1 MPNTSSRRRRAATSP
16 SCSRPTS
23 CPSRRFI
30 EAIPMI
36 KRLLVTGAGGRLGH
50 LLREPL
56 KGSAEIL
63 RLSDIVDIS
72 PSRPGEE
79 VVRCDL
85 ADRAAVDTLARDCDM
100 ILHLGAISGEASF
113 DALIQANFLGTYNL
127 YEAARKAGVRR
138 ILFASTNHVIGF
150 HPVGEG
156 LDDRSERR
164 PDSLYGVSKC
174 FGEDLSRLYYDKF
187 GLETACL
194 RIGSCFEAPKDRRT
208 LSTWLSPRD
217 FLSLVRKLIG
227 APVIGHLVLYGV
239 SANRDAWWSNA
250 HADFL
255 GWEPQDTSE
264 PYREKIER
272 REGQSAGGS
281 HYQGGRL
288 ATKGIVGKR

>member
-1 MPNTSSRRRRAATSP
+1 
-16 SCSRPTS
+16 
-23 CPSRRFI
+23 
-30 EAIPMI
+30 MI

-50 LLREPL
+50 HLREPL

-72 PSRPGEE
+72 PASRGEE
-79 VVRCDL
+79 VVQCDL
-85 ADRAAVDTLARDCDM
+85 ADREAVDALVSDCDM

-113 DALIQANFLGTYNL
+113 DALLQGNFLGTYNL
-127 YEAARKAGVRR
+127 YEAARKAGVKR

-150 HPVGEG
+150 HAVGET
-156 LDDRSERR
+156 LDHKSERR

-174 FGEDLSRLYYDKF
+174 FGEDLSRFYYDTF

-194 RIGSCFEAPKDRRT
+194 RIGSCFEAPKDRRM

-217 FLSLVRKLIG
+217 FLSLVRKLIEV
-227 APVIGHLVLYGV
+227 PTIGHLVLYGV

-255 GWEPQDTSE
+255 GWKPRDSSE
-264 PYREKIER
+264 PYREAIE
-272 REGQSAGGS
+272 QSDKQPAEGS
-281 HYQGGRL
+281 HHQGGRL
-288 ATKGIVGKR
+288 AAIGIIGKQ